1 MTSRLSRLRITLARL
16 LPVLLL
22 ACLVLPASA
31 SAHALFGDHD
41 PDRPLIEYLTVGF
54 GHMALGWDHLLFIA
68 GVVLLA
74 GSFKAAAKLVSLFVA
89 GHSITLLVATLA
101 EWKLNATA
109 VDVVIALSLVYVGVQ
124 GWRGR
129 PESLRVFG
137 AVVFGFGLVHG
148 LGLSTRL
155 QDLGLPDAGLVERV
169 LLFNVG
175 VELGQ
180 LAALTVIVGIGAL
193 LARDLGERRDEIRG
207 YSFFGIAAAG
217 LVAAAIISFPDSE
230 TRSEKE
236 AVVAGEQKTS
246 CTQQPTEPPEVLGG
260 DHPAKQFF
268 GPEEEAPVE
277 DLTHVIGDGL
287 VIVRYDPELPVADVG
302 RLEELVNAPESNSY
316 VIAAPDPEQEEPLR
330 AVTARRLLSC
340 TKADI
345 AGLTAFRDEWFTELR
360 EQQGQQQGP

>member
-1 MTSRLSRLRITLARL
+1 MA
-16 LPVLLL
+16 V
-22 ACLVLPASA
+22 PASA

-41 PDRPLIEYLTVGF
+41 PNRPLIEYLTIGF

-74 GSFKAAAKLVSLFVA
+74 GSLKTAAKLITLFVA
-89 GHSITLLVATLA
+89 GHSLTLLVATLA
-101 EWKLNATA
+101 EWKLNATV

-155 QDLGLPDAGLVERV
+155 QDLGLPESGLVERV

-175 VELGQ
+175 VEVGQ
-180 LAALTVIVGIGAL
+180 LAALTVIVGIGTF

-207 YSFFGIAAAG
+207 YSFFGIATAG
-217 LVAAAIISFPDSE
+217 LVAAAVISFSSSDSG
-230 TRSEKE
+230 SDKE
-236 AVVAGEQKTS
+236 EVVAGERKTA
-246 CTQQPTEPPEVLGG
+246 CTQEDTEPPQVLGG

-268 GPEEEAPVE
+268 GPDEEAPEE
-277 DLTHVIGDGL
+277 DLKHVTGDGL
-287 VIVRYDPELPVADVG
+287 VIVRYKPDLPAADLA
-302 RLEELVNAPESNSY
+302 RLEELVNDPASNEY
-316 VIAAPDPEQEEPLR
+316 VIAAADPEQDEPLR

-340 TKADI
+340 SKADI
-345 AGLTAFRDEWFTELR
+345 AGLTAFRDEWFTYLQ
-360 EQQGQQQGP
+360 EQQGQQGP